1 MAITSTNEKAMLLK
15 FYEELAD
22 KLLGLAAV
30 KGLSR
35 KELQKYFIP
44 EAVKFNQSCFFRL
57 ASSLQNSWS
66 MGGTIKFYGQMDMM
80 QRVLFAFDA
89 RKVAE
94 HYTDAQALYDAFLQ
108 SGIEDRGS
116 GKHRETNWMK
126 FVRGL
131 FDGAQFLTKNDGE
144 EEIARL
150 VRWDSEPFDFTQ
162 GIGAIK
168 HISRQI
174 HGLGFALTCDWL
186 KESGCTWLAKPDVH
200 IDIIVR
206 RMKADPSYPESAV
219 IRFIF
224 DWAELVREAGMDGE
238 ATAYKL
244 DKMLWLLCT
253 EKFYLDDTGSNRE
266 VICRRIDEMRCEK

>member
-1 MAITSTNEKAMLLK
+1 MAITRSSEKAMLLK
-15 FYEELAD
+15 FYEELSG

-30 KGLSR
+30 KGLSQN
-35 KELQKYFIP
+35 ELKKYFIP
-44 EAVKFNQSCFFRL
+44 EAVKFKQSYFFRL

-66 MGGTIKFYGQMDMM
+66 MGGTIKFYGQIDMM
-80 QRVLFAFDA
+80 QSVLCAFDA
-89 RKVAE
+89 GKVAE
-94 HYTDAQALYDAFLQ
+94 HYVDAQALYDAFLQ
-108 SGIEDRGS
+108 AGIEDRGS

-126 FVRGL
+126 FVKGL
-131 FDGAQFLTKNDGE
+131 FDGAQFLAKDDGKE
-144 EEIARL
+144 ELARL
-150 VRWDSEPFDFTQ
+150 IRLSNEPFDFTQ
-162 GIGAIK
+162 GIGVIR
-168 HISRQI
+168 HISGKI

-206 RMKADPSYPESAV
+206 RMKADPSYPEPEV

-224 DWAELVREAGMDGE
+224 DWAELVREAGMDSD

-253 EKFYLDDTGSNRE
+253 EKFYLDDTGSNRD
-266 VICRRIDEMRCEK
+266 VICRRIDEMRCGR

>member
-1 MAITSTNEKAMLLK
+1 MALTSMREKEMLLEL
-15 FYEELAD
+15 YEELRD
-22 KLLGLAAV
+22 KLLGLASV
-30 KGLSR
+30 KGISQS
-35 KELQKYFIP
+35 ELQKYFIP
-44 EAVKFNQSCFFRL
+44 EAVKFKQSRYFRL

-66 MGGTIKFYGQMDMM
+66 MGGSIKFYGQMDMM
-80 QRVLFAFDA
+80 QSVLCAFDA
-89 RKVAE
+89 GKVAE
-94 HYTDAQALYDAFLQ
+94 RYADAQELYEAFLQ
-108 SGIEDRGS
+108 AGVEDRGS
-116 GKHRETNWMK
+116 GKRRETNWMK

-131 FDGAQFLTKNDGE
+131 FDGAHFLAKDDGGKD
-144 EEIARL
+144 ITRL
-150 VRWDSEPFDFTQ
+150 IRLSNEPFDFTQ
-162 GIGAIK
+162 GIGAIR
-168 HISRQI
+168 HISGKI

-224 DWAELVREAGMDGE
+224 DWAELIREAGVDGE

-253 EKFYLDDTGSNRE
+253 EKFYLDNTGSNRD